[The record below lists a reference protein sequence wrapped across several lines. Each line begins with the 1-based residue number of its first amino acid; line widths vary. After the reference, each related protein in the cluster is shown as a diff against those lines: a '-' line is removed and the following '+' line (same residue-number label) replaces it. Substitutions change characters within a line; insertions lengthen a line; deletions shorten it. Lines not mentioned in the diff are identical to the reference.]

1 MNKIW
6 AWIGGIGGTTVVL
19 GAMLW
24 GVPHYIKVQVA
35 QQVAVISASASKP
48 QSITDLEAKNLV
60 IIQRLDT
67 LTVGQTRIEGK
78 VDTFSASFLAYLER
92 QAGP

>member
-24 GVPHYIKVQVA
+24 GVPYYIRAEVTE
-35 QQVAVISASASKP
+35 QVAVISATASKP
-48 QSITDLEAKNLV
+48 QSITDLEAEDLV
-60 IIQRLDT
+60 IIQRLNT
-67 LTVGQTRIEGK
+67 LTAGQTRIEGK

-92 QAGP
+92 QAEN